1 MEEIKNFFR
10 KYKCYAAVFF
20 VLVNV
25 IWFIYM
31 ELSGATNTN
40 EGMLTCGAMLS
51 DAIEQGN
58 YMQIFTAFFVHF
70 SIQHLGNNML
80 LLLAIGA
87 MLEKHTGSIR
97 FIIIYLASGI
107 GGNIVSAMWHMHQ
120 NTIVLSAGAS
130 GAVFGIVGG
139 FLSVLILNRGK
150 IEDMT
155 AQKLLIFA
163 VLSLYQGFAS
173 QGIDNAAHV
182 GGFLCGM
189 LVSAICEITRKDRY
203 RYEG

>member
-1 MEEIKNFFR
+1 MFAR
-10 KYKCYAAVFF
+10 
-20 VLVNV
+20 
-25 IWFIYM
+25 
-31 ELSGATNTN
+31 
-40 EGMLTCGAMLS
+40 
-51 DAIEQGN
+51 
-58 YMQIFTAFFVHF
+58 
-70 SIQHLGNNML
+70 
-80 LLLAIGA
+80 
-87 MLEKHTGSIR
+87 
-97 FIIIYLASGI
+97 
-107 GGNIVSAMWHMHQ
+107 
-120 NTIVLSAGAS
+120 
-130 GAVFGIVGG
+130 